1 MSVACNHCGAAV
13 QLSSTSVIGDALPNN
28 GDPLMPFVKAQMKD
42 LKVQNANLVTEN
54 ESLSAKLIEST
65 EARTDL
71 DAQLNA
77 TQMELQAAQSQ
88 IKTLKNNQIHY
99 EQLMTMI
106 SNGQLIEK
114 KDVQPVI
121 ENLAYESQR
130 RSQIEFSKQK
140 LESELEDLS
149 RTLFEE
155 ANRMVIEE
163 RQINFI
169 ASKRIEALERQLD
182 EVLDLCKSEREQLVE
197 LKLRME
203 KLSEEKD
210 TLQRERDTLD
220 YAYHQLHHQYQLVA
234 AASSSGPLSLHQH
247 ITTAAAL
254 RHGVASHLS
263 SHAATA
269 AGSIS
274 PVSPNGDRAA
284 GGSGSLALQIES
296 AAGSRRAVQQAM
308 QLDLRHHQS
317 STASVRSKTDSC
329 YFSDGDHPGSHYL
342 NEANEDRI
350 PTLGFHLWDP
360 AFVDFKHFLESIF
373 NSASTAQRSNIS
385 SQSGN
390 ATGSGISSLYAFSI
404 LGKQP
409 AQTNNNNNNVIP
421 INTLLAQSR
430 LLKTMAGED
439 VEATLRFEP
448 GNLLSWTQRKR
459 LMTAVTDNTLVVEAV
474 PVATNSPASP
484 AAKGPTVNTTSATA
498 KANGNT
504 AATPA
509 TAARPNC
516 ALCGNNIHTPL
527 YYQYRLT
534 DTSNESR
541 TICPYCRTRL
551 TSVCTFYS
559 VLRMLSKRI
568 ISSSTTPEKLYLDF
582 LRIRL
587 SMFLARCGVGVVTGD
602 EPKQQAS
609 SSQQQQQQQQQNHHS
624 SPNASHHHQHPPTL
638 VKRESTRSAGETMG
652 RNTGPSLLRESVSMY
667 SEPAETPTTT
677 IARKVVV
684 VTPAVDK
691 DSIKKTETN
700 RPPLSAP
707 AATTTSKDASI
718 MA

>member
-13 QLSSTSVIGDALPNN
+13 QLSSTSVIGDALPNS

-42 LKVQNANLVTEN
+42 LKTQNANLVAEN
-54 ESLSAKLIEST
+54 DSLSAKLVEST
-65 EARTDL
+65 EARMDL

-88 IKTLKNNQIHY
+88 IKTLKSNQTHY
-99 EQLMTMI
+99 EQLLTMI

-163 RQINFI
+163 RQINYL
-169 ASKRIEALERQLD
+169 AGKRIEALERQLD

-197 LKLRME
+197 LKMRLE

-254 RHGVASHLS
+254 RHGVAAHLS
-263 SHAATA
+263 SHAP
-269 AGSIS
+269 SVS
-274 PVSPNGDRAA
+274 SVSPASSNSDRPT
-284 GGSGSLALQIES
+284 GGSNSLTLQLES
-296 AAGSRRAVQQAM
+296 TGSRRAAQQGM

-317 STASVRSKTDSC
+317 SAASVRSKTDSC
-329 YFSDGDHPGSHYL
+329 YFSDGDHPGSNFL
-342 NEANEDRI
+342 NEGHEDRI

-360 AFVDFKHFLESIF
+360 AFVDFKQFLESIF
-373 NSASTAQRSNIS
+373 NSGSNAQKSNVS
-385 SQSGN
+385 SQNGSAG
-390 ATGSGISSLYAFSI
+390 TSSGISSLYAFSI

-409 AQTNNNNNNVIP
+409 AQTYNGNNNVIP
-421 INTLLAQSR
+421 ISTLLSQSR
-430 LLKTMAGED
+430 LLKIMASED

-474 PVATNSPASP
+474 PVATNSSSP
-484 AAKGPTVNTTSATA
+484 VAKTPSTGITTTATKGVANSNNTTTTTSAT
-498 KANGNT
+498 
-504 AATPA
+504 
-509 TAARPNC
+509 ARPNC

-602 EPKQQAS
+602 EPKQPS
-609 SSQQQQQQQQQNHHS
+609 PSQQQHQQHLPSSTSQHQQL
-624 SPNASHHHQHPPTL
+624 PAL
-638 VKRESTRSAGETMG
+638 VKRENSRGAGDAVS
-652 RNTGPSLLRESVSMY
+652 RNAGPSLLRESVSMY
-667 SEPAETPTTT
+667 SEVAETPTTT
-677 IARKVVV
+677 VARKVVV
-684 VTPAVDK
+684 ATSALEK
-691 DSIKKTETN
+691 DIVKKTETT

-707 AATTTSKDASI
+707 VTAKSPEVAAQ
-718 MA
+718 